1 MPNKKKITKI
11 AENLKRFKENKH
23 LSQSD
28 LCEKTGLAYHTI
40 AKIEA
45 GATPD
50 PRISTLKKIA
60 KALGVSIDV
69 LVGGNK

>member
-1 MPNKKKITKI
+1 MPNKKKVTKI
-11 AENLKRFKENKH
+11 SENLKRFKENKH
-23 LSQSD
+23 LSQSG
-28 LCEKTGLAYHTI
+28 LCEITGLAYHTI

-69 LVGGNK
+69 LVGGNE

>member
-1 MPNKKKITKI
+1 MSGKKKATNI
-11 AENLKRFKENKH
+11 AENLKRLKENKH

-45 GATPD
+45 GSTPD

-60 KALGVSIDV
+60 KALDVSIDV
-69 LVGGNK
+69 LVGGNE